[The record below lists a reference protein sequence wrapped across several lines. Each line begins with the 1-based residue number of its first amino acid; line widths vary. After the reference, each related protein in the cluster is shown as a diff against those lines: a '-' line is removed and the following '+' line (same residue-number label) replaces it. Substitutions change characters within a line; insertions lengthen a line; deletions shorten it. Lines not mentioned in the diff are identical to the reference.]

1 MQTGEFDDIGT
12 RIHNANEYMI
22 DDSVVEL
29 VINQD
34 W

>member
-1 MQTGEFDDIGT
+1 MAIDEYVDIGT